1 MTAVPIPENEKERLN
16 DLYAFGILDT
26 ESESDFDQLV
36 ELASL
41 ICQCKMSLISLID
54 GERQWFKAKKN
65 IPDRQT
71 PRSESIC
78 AHAILHDDIFIVEN
92 TLNDERFQNYP
103 VVKNELNVR
112 FYAGARIVSSNGY
125 ALGTVCVLHEEPRQ
139 LNEMQKYAL
148 QTLARQAAVLFELRK
163 KNHALK
169 QLAEEQERQKKVAE
183 LATRSQK
190 QFLSNM
196 SHEIRTPLNG
206 ILGMTN
212 ILLAEEHNAQQ
223 GEYLNSLKF
232 ASENLLSVVND
243 VLDFNKITSYDL
255 AFEKIDFDLHNLLRE
270 VNRSHAIAATAKKI
284 DLELTI
290 HDTVPGIVNGD
301 SLRLIQ
307 VLNNLVGNAIKFTET
322 GFVKIDVAG
331 KNSTAENI
339 SLCFSVTDT
348 GIGIASHEIGNI
360 FEEFSQANAS
370 ITRNFGGTGLGLAIS
385 KNLLNLQGSE
395 LEVRSTE
402 GKGSVFSFTLTFG
415 KSLEEQQQLPDAA
428 DPALL
433 KGLRVLVVE
442 DNKLNWVVLRKYLSS
457 LDVISEHAENGAIAI
472 EMLAGNNYD
481 MVFMDLQMPVM
492 DGITAINIL
501 RNEKGYTQPVI
512 AITANAYV
520 NEEYDIE
527 ASGFSGSIL
536 KPIHKKELAAIM
548 LSFCNRAV
556 KTAKTD

>member
-1 MTAVPIPENEKERLN
+1 MTAVPIPVNEKERLN
-16 DLYAFGILDT
+16 DLHAFGILDT

-65 IPDRQT
+65 ITDKQT
-71 PRSESIC
+71 PRSESFC
-78 AHAILHDDIFIVEN
+78 AHAIMHDEIFIVEN
-92 TLNDERFQNYP
+92 TLDDERFQNFP
-103 VVKNELNVR
+103 VVTNELKVR

-163 KNHALK
+163 KNQALK
-169 QLAEEQERQKKVAE
+169 QLAEEQERLKKAAE

-212 ILLAEEHNAQQ
+212 ILLTDEHNAQQ

-243 VLDFNKITSYDL
+243 VLDFNKITTYDL
-255 AFEKIDFDLHNLLRE
+255 VFEKIDFDLHNLLKE
-270 VNRSHAIAATAKKI
+270 VNRSHAVSAAAKKV

-307 VLNNLVGNAIKFTET
+307 VLNNLMGNAIKFTEA
-322 GFVKIDVAG
+322 GFVKIEVAG
-331 KNSTAENI
+331 KESTAENI
-339 SLCFSVTDT
+339 SVCFTVTDT
-348 GIGIASHEIGNI
+348 GIGIASHEIGKI

-395 LEVRSTE
+395 LEVTSTE
-402 GKGSVFSFTLTFG
+402 GKGSSFSFTISFRKT
-415 KSLEEQQQLPDAA
+415 KNEKQQLT
-428 DPALL
+428 DPTDLGRL

-457 LDVISEHAENGAIAI
+457 LNVISEHAENGAIAI
-472 EMLAGNNYD
+472 EMLAGKNYD

-501 RNEKGYTQPVI
+501 RNEKGLSQPVI

-520 NEEYDIE
+520 NEEFDIK

-536 KPIHKKELAAIM
+536 KPFHKKELAAIM
-548 LSFCNRAV
+548 LSFCNPEV
-556 KTAKTD
+556 MTAKTD